1 MATTGRLDTIAALTD
16 RLVPLGDRQRG
27 MTIQA
32 EQWNTLVT
40 VLRGILEIDRAQETG
55 VAQSL
60 ADSFAKA
67 DHQHLGEVTLSWLD
81 PDMQGRVTDD
91 GSGGGSL
98 SVRAALAD
106 VTARLGDTAR
116 QLAALSDG
124 VERIQ
129 RRADD
134 TSVGELARSAK
145 LRSFEERFTG
155 VEDLRGLVTT
165 LSANMAGLQRSVQ
178 AVLDLRAQLTDAAGA
193 PIDVR
198 ALAQRAD
205 TLSAA
210 VDNATLGVDGR
221 PLRLRDV
228 EVTLQEVQDALGIGA
243 GGGLEGRISA
253 LGADL
258 QSKLDTRM
266 DDRLAAQQQVIDQRL
281 TDGFTQLSSRAD
293 ENMRQAV
300 GAAADALRTELSDS
314 LSARISEVSQR
325 LDSGLA
331 DLSQQTDAKIAA
343 QARQS
348 GQQLDALSASV
359 DDRLT
364 RVADAITQRVVDEA
378 GDRVVS
384 IVLDKVRPQLNDLA
398 ASTVANQLG
407 DIRTQLKN
415 LDARARRLEQP

>member
-16 RLVPLGDRQRG
+16 KLVPLGDRQRG

-40 VLRGILEIDRAQETG
+40 VLRGILEIDRAQEIG

-67 DHQHLGEVTLSWLD
+67 GHQHLGEVTLSWLD
-81 PDMQGRVTDD
+81 PDMQSRVTD

-106 VTARLGDTAR
+106 VTARQGDTTR

-129 RRADD
+129 KRADD

-145 LRSFEERFTG
+145 LRSFEDRFTG

-165 LSANMAGLQRSVQ
+165 LSADVSGLQPSVQ

-210 VDNATLGVDGR
+210 VDDATLGVDGR

-228 EVTLQEVQDALGIGA
+228 EVTLQEIQDALGIGA

-258 QSKLDTRM
+258 QSKLDTRV
-266 DDRLAAQQQVIDQRL
+266 DDRFAAQQQVIDQRL
-281 TDGFTQLSSRAD
+281 ADGFTRLSIRAD
-293 ENMRQAV
+293 EKVQQAV
-300 GAAADALRTELSDS
+300 GAAADALRSELSDS
-314 LSARISEVSQR
+314 LGAQISEVSQR
-325 LDSGLA
+325 LDNGLA
-331 DLSQQTDAKIAA
+331 DLSQQTDVKIAV
-343 QARQS
+343 QARQF
-348 GQQLDALSASV
+348 GRQLDALSASV

-364 RVADAITQRVVDEA
+364 RVADAITQQVVDQA

-384 IVLDKVRPQLNDLA
+384 IVLDKIQPQLNDLV
-398 ASTVANQLG
+398 ASTVASQLG
-407 DIRTQLKN
+407 EIRAQLRS
-415 LDARARRLEQP
+415 LDARVRRLEQP